1 MTLDIRILRHPEESS
16 RAFRTFLK
24 AMVGLPP
31 ALLDADPAEFLEPG
45 RYLGALVDGVIVGG
59 ADSYT
64 GWLVVPGGR
73 RLPHAAVTHIG
84 VLPTHTRR
92 GIVTALVEQ
101 QLADLAAR
109 GEPVATLRA
118 SEAVIYERFGYGVAS
133 TSAEY
138 RIARR
143 RAVLR
148 DSVPDSGL
156 VRLVEVA
163 DAGKLLPEIYAAASW
178 AGAVARADQWWTSH
192 RPGPGAQLAVHGT
205 EGAEDGYLVY
215 RPLNTAEW
223 WSSTERTIVVEDF
236 VAHTPEAYAGLLH
249 HLLRVDLVDTIVLG
263 GRPVDDPLP
272 TLFRDRRAVT
282 VSGHRDETWLRLV
295 DVGTALA
302 ARTYAGDAALTIE
315 VTDGVLPANTG
326 RYRLDGTRTD
336 DAADLSVD
344 VAGLAAVYLGGTR
357 WWQLARAGRVTESTP
372 GALATADAAFGT
384 AAAPYS
390 GTIF

>member
-1 MTLDIRILRHPEESS
+1 MSVEIRPLRHPEESG
-16 RAFRTFLK
+16 RALRTFLK

-31 ALLDADPAEFLEPG
+31 AMLDADPAEVLEPG
-45 RYLGALVDGVIVGG
+45 RYLGAVVDGAIVGG

-92 GIVTALVEQ
+92 GIVTGLVSR
-101 QLADLAAR
+101 QLEDIAAR

-133 TSAEY
+133 CSAEY

-148 DSVPDSGL
+148 ESVPTGGP
-156 VRLVEVA
+156 VRLVEVGE
-163 DAGKLLPEIYAAASW
+163 AGELLPEIYAAAGW
-178 AGAVARADQWWTSH
+178 VGAVRRADQWWVSH
-192 RPGPGAQLAVHGT
+192 RPGPGAQLAVHGP
-205 EGAEDGYLVY
+205 EGAEDGYLVFH
-215 RPLNTAEW
+215 PVNTAEW
-223 WSSTERTIVVEDF
+223 WSGAERTIVVDDL
-236 VAHTPEAYAGLLH
+236 VAHTPEAYAGLLQY
-249 HLLRVDLVDTIVLG
+249 LLRVDLVDTIVLG

-282 VSGHRDETWLRLV
+282 VGSIRDETWLRLV
-295 DVGTALA
+295 DVGAALA
-302 ARTYAGDAALTIE
+302 ARSYSDAAPVTIE
-315 VTDGVLPANTG
+315 VTDDVLPANTG
-326 RYRLDGTRTD
+326 RYRLDGSRTD
-336 DAADLSVD
+336 DPADLSLD
-344 VAGLAAVYLGGTR
+344 VAALAAVYLGGTR
-357 WWQLARAGRVTESTP
+357 WWQLALAGRVAEHTP
-372 GALATADAAFGT
+372 GALTRADDLFATPR
-384 AAAPYS
+384 APHS